1 MSGIDFRCSSPF
13 RGEAAARDP
22 TRLGVQRIEGD
33 RRSMHVTPGH
43 DRPERGLH
51 ARPPRRART
60 DAHPD
65 AFLPD
70 LAMALN
76 NQSAHLS
83 ALGRREPALTAIEEA
98 VTIRR
103 RLADAPPDALL
114 PDLAPPL
121 PNQPCCVRARG
132 RRQPPRADLE
142 G

>member
-1 MSGIDFRCSSPF
+1 
-13 RGEAAARDP
+13 
-22 TRLGVQRIEGD
+22 
-33 RRSMHVTPGH
+33 MHVTPGH

-103 RLADAPPDALL
+103 RLADAHPDAFL
-114 PDLAPPL
+114 PDLATSLNNQSGCLSELGRHEPALAAIEEAIRGVLPL
-121 PNQPCCVRARG
+121 
-132 RRQPPRADLE
+132 LE
-142 G
+142 RSPGER